1 MLIGARNLMLCPK
14 KITSSVRS
22 SRSSCLTSARTSSRR
37 SRHSAAL
44 YNGFDINLT
53 RRSSLASS
61 NAGHRSAVSR
71 GLRDAACC
79 CVLIGVCLGLAL
91 SKLGLQGQPKGTER
105 CPQPAHVHPARYND
119 FDINLI
125 LLFFLLLLFLS
136 FPPRPATPFGLPS
149 CNAVRSSLSRRF
161 ALIGGRFRLCCAQ
174 TGAFFCPNRAHFRY
188 RLVHCAPGCRCVD

>member
-125 LLFFLLLLFLS
+125 LLFFFAPSFSFFFARVLQRRSVFPISTLCADWRTLSALLCPTWGFL
-136 FPPRPATPFGLPS
+136 
-149 CNAVRSSLSRRF
+149 LSRSGPLQVSAR
-161 ALIGGRFRLCCAQ
+161 ALRSRMSMRRL
-174 TGAFFCPNRAHFRY
+174 TGSS
-188 RLVHCAPGCRCVD
+188 VQ